1 MKLYLKLEKAVD
13 RGIMRPSTR
22 GYLKRV
28 VTGKDA
34 DGSPQY
40 RYIRTQEALDAWE
53 ENQRKNAPN
62 KAKKEDKTKLKD
74 KVDAEHKDST
84 EKLTATKKTK
94 EKTKKSLFVK
104 KENT

>member
-13 RGIMRPSTR
+13 RGIMRPSSR

-53 ENQRKNAPN
+53 ENQRKNKPDS
-62 KAKKEDKTKLKD
+62 KKEKKTKLKD
-74 KVDAEHKDST
+74 KVDAEHKEST
-84 EKLTATKKTK
+84 EKLTANKKTK

>member
-53 ENQRKNAPN
+53 ENQRKNAPKN
-62 KAKKEDKTKLKD
+62 KKEDKSKLKD

-84 EKLTATKKTK
+84 EKLTTKKTK